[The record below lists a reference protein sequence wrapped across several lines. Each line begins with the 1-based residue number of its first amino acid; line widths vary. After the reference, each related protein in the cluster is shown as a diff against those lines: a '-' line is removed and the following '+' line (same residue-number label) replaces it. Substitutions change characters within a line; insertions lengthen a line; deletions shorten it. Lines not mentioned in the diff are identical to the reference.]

1 MIMEKK
7 NKIDKNATTYPKEQR
22 GITLIALIIT
32 ITIMIILVGVTVKII
47 IDDQIT
53 KKAENYTQAINNQ
66 VEEQES
72 IANMVRDLYR

>member
-1 MIMEKK
+1 
-7 NKIDKNATTYPKEQR
+7 
-22 GITLIALIIT
+22 
-32 ITIMIILVGVTVKII
+32 MIILVGVTVKII

>member
-1 MIMEKK
+1 MITEKLK
-7 NKIDKNATTYPKEQR
+7 TKRQ

-53 KKAENYTQAINNQ
+53 KKVENYTQAINNQ
-66 VEEQES
+66 VEEQE
-72 IANMVRDLYR
+72 I